1 MSEQGSREKRET
13 KAGWWTDE
21 NHGKK
26 GKQNMSQFNRRQQKR
41 RLMEESNQE
50 RCPGPAFC
58 DEIYCDY
65 CGHL

>member
-41 RLMEESNQE
+41 RLMEESVS
-50 RCPGPAFC
+50 
-58 DEIYCDY
+58 
-65 CGHL
+65 